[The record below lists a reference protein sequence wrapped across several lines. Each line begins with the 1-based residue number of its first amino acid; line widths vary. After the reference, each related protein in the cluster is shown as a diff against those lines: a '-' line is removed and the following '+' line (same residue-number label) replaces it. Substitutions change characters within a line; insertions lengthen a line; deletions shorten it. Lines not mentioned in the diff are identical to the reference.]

1 MADAAE
7 ALHHTVRHQTYEWS
21 SIADIIIYAIQ
32 PQQLAASRSTA
43 LPPTAVVPYPYV
55 LFKQCNKSWG
65 GDIIVRLRRASL
77 PLPVLMTNIA
87 PVPWR
92 LAWCNGPQ
100 ETTTVC
106 AVGCL
111 MSSTSMA
118 IRSKS
123 IPVPTNVSGS
133 FVPANPGTVNTWLR
147 NNDGCVSR
155 VGRPLWCARVRVW
168 RMWRMWR
175 DGWVK
180 PCSSRV
186 TLRDSSVCTILA
198 CVFAS
203 CQCW

>member
-1 MADAAE
+1 MKPT
-7 ALHHTVRHQTYEWS
+7 HVVQQTYEWA

-32 PQQLAASRSTA
+32 PQQLAASRSTE
-43 LPPTAVVPYPYV
+43 LPPTAVVPFPYV

-65 GDIIVRLRRASL
+65 SDIIVRRCCRPNLTLPASPYASPSL
-77 PLPVLMTNIA
+77 GA
-87 PVPWR
+87 
-92 LAWCNGPQ
+92 Q

-147 NNDGCVSR
+147 DNNGC
-155 VGRPLWCARVRVW
+155 VRVW
-168 RMWRMWR
+168 PRCTR
-175 DGWVK
+175 
-180 PCSSRV
+180 SRAAAV
-186 TLRDSSVCTILA
+186 STQTVERNRRLTKRPGVRVGAGPGT
-198 CVFAS
+198 
-203 CQCW
+203 Q